1 MQIYILFSD
10 TDSQRKICKNLFH
23 VTFQLGNEYFEN
35 LLAVHLWFGTQ
46 PGRLSDSLAHK
57 LSDKPLRNLWYIVVH
72 ILSGKQF
79 HKLAH

>member
-1 MQIYILFSD
+1 MNIL
-10 TDSQRKICKNLFH
+10 K
-23 VTFQLGNEYFEN
+23 N
-35 LLAVHLWFGTQ
+35 LLAVHLWFGNQ

>member
-1 MQIYILFSD
+1 MTISRDFSPLIKRD
-10 TDSQRKICKNLFH
+10 LAG
-23 VTFQLGNEYFEN
+23 VGNEYFEN
-35 LLAVHLWFGTQ
+35 LLAVHLWFGNQ